1 MRGAVFADTG
11 FWVARI
17 SPDDHLHNAAR
28 DIGHS
33 LGARQVV
40 TSELVL
46 VETLNIFSGSG
57 AFARDRAARVVEAL
71 RTDAQTEIVP
81 QTPQLFDD
89 ALALYRERGDKAW
102 SLTDCTSFVIM
113 RKRKIETALAHDR
126 HFEQAGFKALLRD

>member
-17 SPDDHLHNAAR
+17 SPDDQLHNLAR
-28 DIGHS
+28 DAGRALNAAPI
-33 LGARQVV
+33 V

-46 VETLNIFSGSG
+46 VETLNTFSASG
-57 AFARDRAARVVEAL
+57 AFARGRAARVIEAL
-71 RTDAQTEIVP
+71 HADPQMEIVP
-81 QTPQLFDD
+81 QTPSLFIA

-113 RKRKIETALAHDR
+113 RKRKIEAALTHDR
-126 HFEQAGFKALLRD
+126 HFEQAGFKALLRG

>member
-17 SPDDHLHNAAR
+17 SPDDQLHNQARNASRALNAAL
-28 DIGHS
+28 I
-33 LGARQVV
+33 V

-46 VETLNIFSGSG
+46 VETLNTFSASG
-57 AFARDRAARVVEAL
+57 AFARGRVARVIEAL
-71 RTDAQTEIVP
+71 LGDPQMEIIP
-81 QTPQLFDD
+81 QSPSLFAD

-113 RKRKIETALAHDR
+113 RKRKIEAALTHDR
-126 HFEQAGFKALLRD
+126 HFEQAGFKALLRT